1 MNSSVWGPLM
11 EQHQCAVPPMD
22 VQELRMVIEQPARLA
37 DVQLTFEGDLMGDLL
52 FEMQGQAGALPLLQ
66 FTLDQLFQRRSG
78 HQLTREAY
86 QEIGGV
92 KGALVRQAESTY
104 ASLPS
109 EEHRRLTRTL
119 FLRLIEPGA
128 TEQDTTRRRAAR
140 SELLL
145 ADPKET
151 VLLEEVS
158 EAFIRAR
165 LVTSDAV
172 ACTAVLEVS
181 HEALIREWPRLTN
194 WLQEAREDIR
204 LQQIISEDTTS
215 WQERGRSKDRLYRG
229 PQLVEAK
236 AWARRNSPS
245 RNELSFLQ
253 ASTRARLRYG
263 ISVVTIVL
271 VLLATAGLAAW
282 LRWQL
287 PPDPTRVTTLQDS
300 GTGSLRWAVVSAPS
314 GSTITFDAGLHG
326 TIRLT

>member
-1 MNSSVWGPLM
+1 M
-11 EQHQCAVPPMD
+11 A
-22 VQELRMVIEQPARLA
+22 
-37 DVQLTFEGDLMGDLL
+37 
-52 FEMQGQAGALPLLQ
+52 
-66 FTLDQLFQRRSG
+66 
-78 HQLTREAY
+78 
-86 QEIGGV
+86 
-92 KGALVRQAESTY
+92 
-104 ASLPS
+104 
-109 EEHRRLTRTL
+109 RTL

-128 TEQDTTRRRAAR
+128 TEQDTTRRRAAH

-165 LVTSDAV
+165 LVTSDTV
-172 ACTAVLEVS
+172 AGTAVLEVS
-181 HEALIREWPRLTN
+181 HEALIREWPRLAG
-194 WLQEAREDIR
+194 WLQEAREDVR
-204 LQQIISEDTTS
+204 LQQTISEDVTS
-215 WQERGRSKDRLYRG
+215 WQARGKSKDRLYRG

-253 ASTRARLRYG
+253 ASTRAGLQYG

-300 GTGSLRWAVVSAPS
+300 GTGSLRWAIDNAPS
-314 GSTITFDAGLHG
+314 GSTITFDANLRG
-326 TIRLT
+326 TIRLTNRLFIGKQLSIRGPGSGRLTVSGNSNDEFGVIVPSSGSVTIAGLAFESSVFYNAGILTLITAPSRGIQQSFPPLH